1 MELAQGWRRAIA
13 GGMKNEPLTGWN
25 AFLVSPAAPA
35 TAMPAIELEGY
46 LTGLVV
52 IPDILPPSVWIQGLW
67 GDEEPIFDS
76 SQQLQAALYS
86 VMEHYNAVI
95 RQIDGK
101 GAKWKPMFF
110 ASDGAV
116 DVERCGLWVGGFWKA
131 LMLAPEG
138 WMVLA
143 RDERTQC
150 LIEPFA
156 AFIDLDDLRDI
167 EGFDAS
173 RLPDNLD
180 EIRRTCAE
188 DIPHV
193 LPALRKFAQIRAG
206 NGADTPRPS
215 RKVGRNEP
223 CPCGSGKKY
232 KHCCGLN

>member
-1 MELAQGWRRAIA
+1 MNNDVLAGW
-13 GGMKNEPLTGWN
+13 K
-25 AFLVSPAAPA
+25 AFLASPEAPT
-35 TAMPAIELEGY
+35 TAMSTIELEGY

-52 IPDILPPSVWIQGLW
+52 IPDILAPSVWIAELR
-67 GDEEPIFDS
+67 GDEEPVFDS

-95 RQIDGK
+95 RQIDSK

-116 DVERCGLWVGGFWKA
+116 DVEQCGLWVGGFWKA

-143 RDERTQC
+143 QDTRTQS

-156 AFIDLDDLRDI
+156 AFINLDDLAGYD
-167 EGFDAS
+167 GPP
-173 RLPDNLD
+173 LPDNVD

-193 LPALRKFAQIRAG
+193 LPALRKFAQIRAS
-206 NGADTPRPS
+206 AEHAISQPS

-232 KHCCGLN
+232 KRCCRLN

>member
-1 MELAQGWRRAIA
+1 
-13 GGMKNEPLTGWN
+13 MKKEPLAGWK
-25 AFLVSPAAPA
+25 AFLASPDAPA
-35 TAMPAIELEGY
+35 TTMSAIELEGY
-46 LTGLVV
+46 LTGLAVM
-52 IPDILPPSVWIQGLW
+52 PDIIPPSMWVSGLW
-67 GDEEPIFDS
+67 GDEEPVFDS
-76 SQQLQAALYS
+76 SEQFQAVLYS

-95 RQIDGK
+95 RQIDTK
-101 GAKWKPMFF
+101 GARWKPMFF
-110 ASDGAV
+110 TPEGAV
-116 DVERCGLWVGGFWKA
+116 DVERCKLWVDGFWKA
-131 LMLAPEG
+131 FMLAPDG

-156 AFIDLDDLRDI
+156 AFIDLDDLKDL

-193 LPALRKFAQIRAG
+193 LPALRKFAQIRADD
-206 NGADTPRPS
+206 AVDAPPPS

-232 KHCCGLN
+232 KRCCGLN